1 MGLLA
6 VGLDDAGCCNR
17 LIVTDPHKLTL
28 DVRGKLYFDPDGPD
42 RGPGHYVYQRTRP
55 GWGNIP
61 EDKSGRLQLRRWV
74 MPADPRTPAQLA
86 QRARM
91 TAGVAEWHALTP
103 EARAAWKATGKA
115 RGIPAYNAFL
125 SAYMRDNI

>member
-1 MGLLA
+1 M
-6 VGLDDAGCCNR
+6 V
-17 LIVTDPHKLTL
+17 DPHKITL
-28 DVRGKLYFDPDGPD
+28 DVRGKLYFDPEGPA
-42 RGPGHYVYQRTRP
+42 RGPGAYVYQRTRA

-74 MPADPRTPAQLA
+74 RPYDPHTPAQIA

-91 TAGVAEWHALTP
+91 AAGVAAWHALSP
-103 EARAAWKATGKA
+103 EARAAWRAAGKQ

-125 SAYMRDNI
+125 SAHMKTGI